1 MAVYRIYVE
10 KKTEFNI
17 DGKAV
22 LEDLRTALRIE
33 GVTDVRIINRYDAEE
48 ISEENFNRS
57 IPTVFSEPPLTIP
70 ITSSPKQE
78 KISAFSRWNSFPDS
92 LTKER
97 TAPPSAY
104 KCCAVATARW

>member
-48 ISEENFNRS
+48 ISEE
-57 IPTVFSEPPLTIP
+57 
-70 ITSSPKQE
+70 K
-78 KISAFSRWNSFPDS
+78 
-92 LTKER
+92 
-97 TAPPSAY
+97 
-104 KCCAVATARW
+104 

>member
-57 IPTVFSEPPLTIP
+57 IPTGFSEPPVHTNAVP
-70 ITSSPKQE
+70 W
-78 KISAFSRWNSFPDS
+78 R
-92 LTKER
+92 
-97 TAPPSAY
+97 PPGG
-104 KCCAVATARW
+104 KVRQNIHT